1 MGFVNNDRKHP
12 LPPAP
17 LWHFVGNLGLSL
29 SDVNAKPPQE
39 FLQYQL
45 CSAYC
50 LMWKEETPQKGNP

>member
-1 MGFVNNDRKHP
+1 MIGNTLYHQP
-12 LPPAP
+12 LSGI
-17 LWHFVGNLGLSL
+17 LWVSL